1 MRSGLSFVVIA
12 VIGLFGATSI
22 GYAAYVVSKDSVGLP
37 VTKLKTPADRLAPK
51 PAQAQTTRPK
61 SQPTRTVRTTPVPP
75 PPTTTVEPGDDH
87 GGRGRDNSGKGGGS
101 SGGGGGGG
109 DD

>member
-1 MRSGLSFVVIA
+1 MRSGLSIVVIA

-51 PAQAQTTRPK
+51 PAQARTTRPK
-61 SQPTRTVRTTPVPP
+61 RQSKPQTVRTTPVPP
-75 PPTTTVEPGDDH
+75 PPTTTLEPGDDH
-87 GGRGRDNSGKGGGS
+87 GGRGRDNPGR
-101 SGGGGGGG
+101 GGGGGG

>member
-1 MRSGLSFVVIA
+1 MRSGLSIVVIA

-51 PAQAQTTRPK
+51 PAQARTTRPK
-61 SQPTRTVRTTPVPP
+61 RQSKPTQTVRTTPVPP
-75 PPTTTVEPGDDH
+75 PPTTTLEPGDDH
-87 GGRGRDNSGKGGGS
+87 GGRGRDNSGKGGG
-101 SGGGGGGG
+101 GGG